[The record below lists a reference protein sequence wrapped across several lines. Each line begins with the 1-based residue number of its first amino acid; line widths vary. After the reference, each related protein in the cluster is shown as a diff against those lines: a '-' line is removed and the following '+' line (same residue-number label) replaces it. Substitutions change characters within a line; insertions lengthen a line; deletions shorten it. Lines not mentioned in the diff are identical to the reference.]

1 MKVLANVILELHWNI
16 YKYHQDVIQ
25 FKLILCYSQLYIIKN
40 KELRK
45 CKWSLPVLVQ
55 LGVGIIFQAIMNKKV
70 LG

>member
-1 MKVLANVILELHWNI
+1 MLANVILKLHWNI

-25 FKLILCYSQLYIIKN
+25 LNLYYVIAHLYIIKN
-40 KELRK
+40 KALWK